1 MFFSFF
7 KPKKSAEPELETY
20 NSFNYLKYF
29 PDGLTIQT
37 PEKYRYIL
45 QSNGFLNFQ
54 TWQLL
59 EEPCEEEKEIIAKE
73 AKFGFA
79 NSSLE
84 SLVDGKILSIGI
96 LPLEEAERIDEYIA
110 ESIRVDSRRMIHYHH
125 RAEKIMKQFGQNPT
139 ATPYLSSTCFPLVI
153 LYSELGAIENGK
165 IGIYF
170 SEGKWQLIN
179 SSP

>member
-1 MFFSFF
+1 MFFSFLKLQKTS
-7 KPKKSAEPELETY
+7 KPKSDKYDPFNPLE
-20 NSFNYLKYF
+20 YF
-29 PDGLTIQT
+29 PEGLTIQT
-37 PEKYRYIL
+37 PGKHRYIL

-59 EEPCEEEKEIIAKE
+59 EDTYEEKKDMIPKYS
-73 AKFGFA
+73 KFGFA

-110 ESIRVDSRRMIHYHH
+110 ESIRADSRRMIHYHH
-125 RAEKIMKQFGQNPT
+125 KAEKIMKQFGQNPT
-139 ATPYLSSTCFPLVI
+139 ATPYLSSKCFPLVI

-165 IGIYF
+165 IGMYF

-179 SSP
+179 SKP